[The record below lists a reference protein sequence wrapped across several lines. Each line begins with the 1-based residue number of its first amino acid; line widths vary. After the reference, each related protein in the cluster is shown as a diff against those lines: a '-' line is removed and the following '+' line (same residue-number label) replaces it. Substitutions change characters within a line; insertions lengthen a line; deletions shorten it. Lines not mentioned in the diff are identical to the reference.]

1 MKYIYMYIDS
11 YYMYIMYLPFRI
23 NDVNRRIH
31 VSDVASHALVPWEW
45 GTFAV
50 VGFVEVYQGS

>member
-1 MKYIYMYIDS
+1 MKYIYMYRDS
-11 YYMYIMYLPFRI
+11 YYIIYLPFRI
-23 NDVNRRIH
+23 NDVNRCIY

>member
-1 MKYIYMYIDS
+1 MRLMKYMYIDS
-11 YYMYIMYLPFRI
+11 YYIMYLPFRI

-45 GTFAV
+45 RTFAV
-50 VGFVEVYQGS
+50 VAFVEVYQGS

>member
-1 MKYIYMYIDS
+1 MYIYS

-23 NDVNRRIH
+23 NYVNRRIH

-50 VGFVEVYQGS
+50 VAFVEVYQGS